1 MIAKASMIRPLLV
14 GGVTGLALGMATGF
28 FGRSPLFGTSL
39 LGYIVIP
46 VALGL
51 ATVAALMVWIART
64 QSQTPA
70 LALASFVALG
80 FVGVVVAPPPPGA
93 LTHGSGRVT
102 IGTEAAPSAYFTGAA
117 SCEWIVG
124 DSYVMD
130 IGGFSWPVSD
140 SAMYAAL
147 DLDGP
152 AHVERIHLGTGA
164 RPIGSEVSIEFGEG
178 QQAIHGSFVAFP
190 VETVRPDG
198 RTGTA
203 HSADGSITISWT
215 CT

>member
-1 MIAKASMIRPLLV
+1 MIARGSNLWPLLV

-28 FGRSPLFGTSL
+28 FGRSPLFGESL

-51 ATVAALMVWIART
+51 AEVAVLVAWIALTR
-64 QSQTPA
+64 SPA
-70 LALASFVALG
+70 PVLALSSFIALCL
-80 FVGVVVAPPPPGA
+80 VGMYVAPPPPGA
-93 LTHGSGRVT
+93 LIYGSGRVT
-102 IGTEAAPSAYFTGAA
+102 IGTEAAPSTYFSGTA
-117 SCEWIVG
+117 SCELIVG
-124 DSYVMD
+124 DPYVMG
-130 IGGFSWPVSD
+130 ISGFSWAVSD
-140 SAMYAAL
+140 PARYAAL

-152 AHVERIHLGTGA
+152 ANVERIHLGTGA
-164 RPIGSEVSIEFGEG
+164 RPIGSEASIEFGGG

-190 VETVRPDG
+190 IETVRPDG

-203 HSADGSITISWT
+203 HAADGSITISWT